1 MSASPFSALG
11 NGAPSMM
18 IAGNLISYST
28 GAGLAQGFRALGW
41 DVAEVSVHD
50 ALITSD
56 QPALRIAAKA
66 TLRLAIGHYNRAIL
80 AQAARVRPSV
90 MLTVK
95 GLYIQP
101 ETIRALRRMNIR
113 TVNFYPDYKFEYP
126 GFDEAW
132 LLDYDLVATTKSFQ
146 VDYLADRMGADRV
159 AMVHHGYVP
168 DLHRRRVPTGEVP
181 NYLWDIA
188 YVGNASVNKLAWL
201 SEVARALPDASM
213 IVVGNDWRRLAAGT
227 PLERFVL
234 GHPLVGDH
242 FARVVEHSRI
252 NLAVHYGDAGSAHG
266 WEDKVSTRT
275 FEIPAC
281 GGFMLHV
288 DNDEVRTLYEPGS
301 EIDVFNGKEQLIDRI
316 GYYLA
321 NEAERAVMAE
331 AGHARC
337 VPAYSLEARAGEIAA
352 VLMER
357 GLLEARH

>member
-1 MSASPFSALG
+1 VSASPFSALG
-11 NGAPSMM
+11 KGAPSMM

-56 QPALRIAAKA
+56 QRTLRLAAKA

-80 AQAARVRPSV
+80 AQATRIRPSV

-101 ETIRALRRMNIR
+101 ETIRALRQLNIR

-146 VDYLADRMGADRV
+146 VDYLAARMGADRV

-168 DLHRRRVPTGEVP
+168 DLHRRRVPAGEVP

-213 IVVGNDWRRLAAGT
+213 IVVGNDWQRLAAGT

-234 GHPLVGDH
+234 GYPLVGDH
-242 FARVVEHSRI
+242 FARVAEHSRI

-281 GGFMLHV
+281 GGFMLHI
-288 DNDEVRTLYEPGS
+288 DNDEVRTLYEPGR
-301 EIDVFNGKEQLIDRI
+301 EIDTFEDVEDLIAKARHWLQNDDDRRV
-316 GYYLA
+316 A
-321 NEAERAVMAE
+321 AER
-331 AGHARC
+331 GHARA
-337 VPAYSLEARAGEIAA
+337 VPAYSLEARARELQA
-352 VLMER
+352 VMGKQR
-357 GLLEARH
+357 

>member
-1 MSASPFSALG
+1 MTSSLFAALG
-11 NGAPSMM
+11 PNAPSML
-18 IAGNLISYST
+18 IAGNLRSYST

-50 ALITSD
+50 ALITAD
-56 QPALRIAAKA
+56 QRLLRLTAKA
-66 TLRLAIGHYNRAIL
+66 TLGLAIRDYNRAII
-80 AQAARVRPSV
+80 AQAARLRPSV

-101 ETIRALRRMNIR
+101 ETLRALRSMKIA
-113 TVNFYPDYKFEYP
+113 TVNFYPDYKFEYA

-132 LLDYDLVATTKSFQ
+132 LAEYDLVATTKSFQ
-146 VDYLADRMGADRV
+146 VDYLANRIGAERV

-168 DLHRRRVPTGEVP
+168 DLHRRRVSPGEVP
-181 NYLWDIA
+181 DYLWDIA
-188 YVGNASVNKLAWL
+188 YVGNASANKLSWL

-234 GHPLVGDH
+234 GYPLVGDH
-242 FARVVEHSRI
+242 FARVIEHSRI
-252 NLAVHYGDAGSAHG
+252 NLAVHHGDAGSTHG
-266 WEDKVSTRT
+266 WEDLVSTRT

-281 GGFMLHV
+281 GGFMLHI
-288 DNDEVRTLYEPGS
+288 DNDEVRTLYEPGR
-301 EIDVFNGKEQLIDRI
+301 EMDVFADERQLIEQI
-316 GYYLA
+316 AHYL
-321 NEAERAVMAE
+321 EHETERAAMAE

-352 VLMER
+352 ALR
-357 GLLEARH
+357 GLNLLDEVR